1 MTKALTFVFSHST
14 PPSKI
19 RSDKGVEYVN
29 KEVQQLLKEKGIIH
43 FFTQNEMKAN
53 YAERVIKTLKSRLS
67 RYMTKHQAHRWVEI
81 LPKVTESYNSTY
93 HRSIKMAPK
102 QVKKSDEPYIWMKNY
117 DYASSDS
124 SNSKQSTLVKNRQF
138 KFKIDDMVRISRLRG
153 AFDREYDERWSGEH
167 FLVKSRGFKQGIPIY
182 ELQDIDGEDIK
193 GSFYQQELQKVT
205 ITDDTLFRIEKI
217 IKYQGNKALVKWYG
231 WPKKFN
237 SYIPRS
243 SLKYY
248 KNS

>member
-1 MTKALTFVFSHST
+1 M
-14 PPSKI
+14 
-19 RSDKGVEYVN
+19 
-29 KEVQQLLKEKGIIH
+29 
-43 FFTQNEMKAN
+43 
-53 YAERVIKTLKSRLS
+53 
-67 RYMTKHQAHRWVEI
+67 
-81 LPKVTESYNSTY
+81 
-93 HRSIKMAPK
+93 
-102 QVKKSDEPYIWMKNY
+102 
-117 DYASSDS
+117 
-124 SNSKQSTLVKNRQF
+124 
-138 KFKIDDMVRISRLRG
+138 
-153 AFDREYDERWSGEH
+153 
-167 FLVKSRGFKQGIPIY
+167 KSRGFKQGIPIY

-243 SLKYY
+243 TLKYY